1 MLSCLLL
8 YSIYSTYT
16 INGLYGY
23 ISIYYI
29 LILLFIIIGL
39 SSICT
44 CMCALCAR
52 GLLQARKKGGKKED
66 RKLTVRLMG
75 RFLGATAL
83 LLFFCILL

>member
-1 MLSCLLL
+1 
-8 YSIYSTYT
+8 
-16 INGLYGY
+16 
-23 ISIYYI
+23 
-29 LILLFIIIGL
+29 
-39 SSICT
+39 
-44 CMCALCAR
+44 MCALCAR